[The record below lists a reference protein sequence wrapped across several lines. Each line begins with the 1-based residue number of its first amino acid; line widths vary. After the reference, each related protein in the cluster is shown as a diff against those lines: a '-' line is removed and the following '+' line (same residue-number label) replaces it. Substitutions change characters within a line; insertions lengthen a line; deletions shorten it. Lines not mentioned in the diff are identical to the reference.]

1 MKTIGMFIS
10 FNRRSLLSLGFV
22 FGLAALGIYTGQTS
36 ANNAASSITPT
47 STNVTGRTMRVVST
61 NAAPGSQVTVSIELD
76 SQNDEV
82 AASFTLNFDAA
93 KLSNPIVTL
102 GSGAPTGAALGVN
115 ANEAGTGK
123 LGILVDSSDSFIFS
137 PPARQVI
144 AVTFAVAA
152 NAPAGATPITF
163 VTTPTPLS
171 VSNPNGSLL
180 QTVYEVGTVTISE
193 PVATAV
199 TVSGRVTTPSGQSLR
214 NAVVS
219 IVDSNN
225 VRRNATTSSF
235 GLFTFSNV
243 MTNQMYTVLVSS
255 KRYRFTPQ
263 IISVTDNITNL
274 NFTGLE

>member
-1 MKTIGMFIS
+1 MFIS

-36 ANNAASSITPT
+36 ANNAASSNN
-47 STNVTGRTMRVVST
+47 TNVTGRTMRVVST

-93 KLSNPIVTL
+93 KLSNPVVTL
-102 GSGAPTGAALGVN
+102 GTGAPAGASLGVN
-115 ANEAGTGK
+115 ANETSGGK
-123 LGILVDSSDSFIFS
+123 LGILVDSNDSFIFS

-144 AVTFAVAA
+144 AVTFTVAA
-152 NAPAGATPITF
+152 GAPAGATPITF

-171 VSNPNGSLL
+171 ISNPIGSLL
-180 QTVYEVGTVTISE
+180 QTTYEVGTVTISE

-225 VRRNATTSSF
+225 VRRTATTSSF
-235 GLFTFSNV
+235 GLFSFSNV
-243 MTNQMYTVLVSS
+243 MTNQTYTFLVSS

-263 IISVTDNITNL
+263 VISVTDNITNL